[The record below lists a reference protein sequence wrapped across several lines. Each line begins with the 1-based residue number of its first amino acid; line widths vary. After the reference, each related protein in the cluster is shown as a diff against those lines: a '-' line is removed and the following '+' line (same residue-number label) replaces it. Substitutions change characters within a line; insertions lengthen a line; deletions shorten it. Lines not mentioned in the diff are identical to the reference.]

1 MFYNT
6 GVNIRQKRILLLPVV
21 TTTGSFLSM
30 IILSMATSPIEK
42 VTYAI
47 LFFTLA
53 MVFLVSLGYLLVS
66 LHQGRV
72 SPKSRYRIFILSFLL
87 LVGLMLLSSQA
98 LNWVDGVV
106 LVLIGCGLWF
116 YSGQRSL

>member
-6 GVNIRQKRILLLPVV
+6 GVNIRQKHILLPVV

-30 IILSMATSPIEK
+30 IILAMTTSPIEK
-42 VTYAI
+42 VTYAV
-47 LFFTLA
+47 LFFCLA
-53 MVFLVSLGYLLVS
+53 MVFLVSLGYLLIG

-72 SPKSRYRIFILSFLL
+72 SPKNRYRIFILSFLI

-106 LVLIGCGLWF
+106 LALIGCGLWF
-116 YSGQRSL
+116 YSGRRPL

>member
-6 GVNIRQKRILLLPVV
+6 GVNIRQKHILLPAV
-21 TTTGSFLSM
+21 TTTGSFLCM
-30 IILSMATSPIEK
+30 VILAMTTSPIKE
-42 VTYAI
+42 VTYAVV
-47 LFFTLA
+47 FFCLA
-53 MVFLVSLGYLLVS
+53 MIFLVSFGYLLVG
-66 LHQGRV
+66 LHHGQTG
-72 SPKSRYRIFILSFLL
+72 PKSRYRIFTLSFLV

-116 YSGQRSL
+116 YSGHRA